1 MSLQLAARKSFARA
15 QYLFRR
21 VSLSTKSSGVYVC
34 NFGTANVA
42 LDFSEPIHRFIY
54 LQDGFEAEIT
64 SVLQKIVRSGDVF
77 VDIGANIGWHTLNLL
92 VNRPDL
98 SMAYAFEPLRRNFDL
113 LIQGIRANNCQDRCD
128 ARRLALSDTSGTVRL
143 RKFKGMDLMHASIYP
158 LGDLSFEEE
167 EVIVDTLD
175 SVADTFKAPPA
186 VIKCDVEGAE
196 RSVLLGAHG
205 VLSGQKGTPPIW
217 FMEVNYET
225 SAMADYFPWE
235 LAELAAR
242 YGYTAHTIRKG
253 QIVSVAD
260 RKGLRH
266 GDMLVLAIPE
276 LHGSRLE
283 LAGWSNS
290 KSATFLR

>member
-1 MSLQLAARKSFARA
+1 MTLRLISKSFAHA

-21 VSLSTKSSGVYVC
+21 ISLSTKSRGVHLC
-34 NFGTANVA
+34 NFGGVTLA
-42 LDFSEPIHRFIY
+42 LDFSEPVHRFIY
-54 LQDGFEAEIT
+54 LGDGFEAEAT
-64 SVLQKIVRSGDVF
+64 SVLQKIVHSGDVF
-77 VDIGANIGWHTLNLL
+77 VDIGANIGWHALNLL
-92 VNRPDL
+92 VSRPDVDIV
-98 SMAYAFEPLRRNFDL
+98 YAIEPLRRNFDL
-113 LIQGIRANNCQDRCD
+113 LIQGIHANNCQDRCD
-128 ARRLALSDTSGTVRL
+128 ARRLALSDRSGTVRL

-196 RSVLLGAHG
+196 RSVLLGAHRI
-205 VLSGQKGTPPIW
+205 LSGQKGTPPIW
-217 FMEVNYET
+217 FLEVNYET

-235 LAELAAR
+235 LTELAAR
-242 YGYTAHTIRKG
+242 YGYSAHTIRKG

-276 LHGSRLE
+276 LHRSRLE

-290 KSATFLR
+290 KNATSLR